1 MDGPRPPFFSTSFAQ
16 VCENELNLEVVMAAL
31 WLLLLPVA
39 GLVWYVVA
47 DAVRAVPKCN
57 EDFTFY

>member
-1 MDGPRPPFFSTSFAQ
+1 MQ
-16 VCENELNLEVVMAAL
+16 VNEEAVMSAL
-31 WLLLLPVA
+31 WLLVLPVA

-47 DAVRAVPKCN
+47 DAVRAVPKRN